1 MRFLEQFRDWED
13 VEEHGVR
20 SVLFSERDSADVM
33 YVVLSGEIGLTL
45 HGEPLGVESKGGII
59 GEMSMID
66 SATYGATATT
76 LSKVKLA
83 RLDRGQVED
92 FIGKNSEFALH
103 VMEAMAN
110 RLRAVDNYITT
121 QLAHTA
127 GR

>member
-13 VEEHGVR
+13 VKEHGVR
-20 SVLFSERDSADVM
+20 SVVFSERDSADVM

-45 HGEPLGVESKGGII
+45 HDEPLGVESKGGII